1 MKRLFCL
8 TASIA
13 LMATGAFAQPMGMPG
28 GGFQANERQG
38 IAVYLRPGT
47 ASNAETM
54 GLVEQLKRALE
65 KSRSINVIDAP
76 DSESRTV
83 ELLAPTTYTKDA
95 DGRVTVGFE
104 LTPLGGASSG
114 RGYTTTCKVTQLD
127 RCADA
132 MVTRVERYGR
142 EMESF
147 KGLSAPSGF

>member
-1 MKRLFCL
+1 MKRLVCL
-8 TASIA
+8 TAGIA
-13 LMATGAFAQPMGMPG
+13 LTATAALAQPMGMPG

-38 IAVYLRPGT
+38 LNVYLRPGN
-47 ASNAETM
+47 AANAETI
-54 GLVEQLKRALE
+54 GLAEQLKRALE
-65 KSRSINVIDAP
+65 KSRSVHLIDAP
-76 DSESRTV
+76 DPEGSTI